1 MISWLL
7 TCTRCYILDQHVPI
21 RTLDL
26 HRMTK
31 LAHTYLC
38 FWLTILNDWEICNS
52 AFCVWD
58 YYYIENR
65 AVWVVFSCLNV
76 VRAHLLSV
84 LMAIIFLSRL
94 RLRRAITSGS
104 TPFMENDLANVSLY
118 AMPLSLEHF
127 WSCWSMKYWKSSLTK
142 CLFVYKRGKR
152 RHQTASDQAPNKDAW
167 AILLWMWQFHMIM
180 WQKSLVTMVGIVVL
194 CQ

>member
-1 MISWLL
+1 MSSVGNDKVWNLYRCFMISIENQRSAIPNLQQSAIP
-7 TCTRCYILDQHVPI
+7 RILKQI
-21 RTLDL
+21 RYSNFVI
-26 HRMTK
+26 TK
-31 LAHTYLC
+31 FSHGYGFFL
-38 FWLTILNDWEICNS
+38 LTILNDWEICNF
-52 AFCVWD
+52 AFCVWVC

-118 AMPLSLEHF
+118 AMPLSLGQF
-127 WSCWSMKYWKSSLTK
+127 WSFK
-142 CLFVYKRGKR
+142 
-152 RHQTASDQAPNKDAW
+152 N
-167 AILLWMWQFHMIM
+167 
-180 WQKSLVTMVGIVVL
+180 IVNGF
-194 CQ
+194 

>member
-1 MISWLL
+1 MRSIFKL
-7 TCTRCYILDQHVPI
+7 C
-21 RTLDL
+21 
-26 HRMTK
+26 HRQIGTW
-31 LAHTYLC
+31 LC

-118 AMPLSLEHF
+118 AMPLSLGQF
-127 WSCWSMKYWKSSLTK
+127 WSFKNIVSGLYKSQNYGKWPRQCFTVYYASIAGTLLELLVSVKFHEILWSGFFKSQNCKTLVSLH
-142 CLFVYKRGKR
+142 LFTV
-152 RHQTASDQAPNKDAW
+152 
-167 AILLWMWQFHMIM
+167 AIR
-180 WQKSLVTMVGIVVL
+180 
-194 CQ
+194 